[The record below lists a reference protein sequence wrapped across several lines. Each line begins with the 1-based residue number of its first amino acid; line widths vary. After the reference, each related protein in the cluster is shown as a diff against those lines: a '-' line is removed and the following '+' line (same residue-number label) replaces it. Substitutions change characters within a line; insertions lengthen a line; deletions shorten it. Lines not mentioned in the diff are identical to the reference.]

1 MLNKSNPKII
11 ALYLP
16 QFHQI
21 PENDQW
27 WGRGFTEWTNTKRCK
42 CQHKH
47 VHFACLNMYKFNHF
61 LY

>member
-47 VHFACLNMYKFNHF
+47 VHFRLFKHVQI
-61 LY
+61 